1 MKFVKGGSIMTL
13 TKANIIETVS
23 AENCWT
29 AKQVAEYIEICFK
42 FALLIIG
49 YICNLRF
56 GIFFCFFLVGGI
68 VLCYL

>member
-1 MKFVKGGSIMTL
+1 MTL

-56 GIFFCFFLVGGI
+56 GIFFCFFLVG
-68 VLCYL
+68 